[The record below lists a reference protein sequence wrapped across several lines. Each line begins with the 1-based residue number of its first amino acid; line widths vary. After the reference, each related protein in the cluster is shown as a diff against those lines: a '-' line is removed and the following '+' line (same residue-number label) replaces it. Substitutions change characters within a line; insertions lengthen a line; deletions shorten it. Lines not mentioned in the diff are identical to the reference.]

1 MHRLESRLISSDRKK
16 SDCSFNTETPSD
28 WSPAWE
34 TAEVFY
40 LIYYLCERLRAE
52 DERMTSLFSCFV
64 LFKGEI
70 CALQFL
76 VRLLSSCRNEFHWS
90 ECWSFTIK
98 AGVILSGTSMFK
110 LVQHPRDYFQ
120 QRSNPLKRLCLP
132 AERRRPPLFT
142 SCVCCWLC
150 FSCLLN
156 AWLETFCQIWCL
168 FVPLLRCLDA
178 WNSVLLC
185 PELRSKKCYCE

>member
-1 MHRLESRLISSDRKK
+1 MHRLESRLISSDWKK

-98 AGVILSGTSMFK
+98 AGGILSGTSMFK

-120 QRSNPLKRLCLP
+120 QRSNPLSLETPLSPCWKEATSSLHFLCLLLIMFLMSLKCMAGNVLP
-132 AERRRPPLFT
+132 NMMF
-142 SCVCCWLC
+142 VCSFVKMSRCLKLC
-150 FSCLLN
+150 FVMS
-156 AWLETFCQIWCL
+156 WTE
-168 FVPLLRCLDA
+168 
-178 WNSVLLC
+178 
-185 PELRSKKCYCE
+185 E